1 VPKQTQ
7 ANISFSGETA
17 DSKLFGQF
25 FIVSDE
31 SFHHTLVVAVISWL
45 AWNTTLKIVP
55 VIMLFGC
62 AK

>member
-7 ANISFSGETA
+7 ANISFAGETA

-31 SFHHTLVVAVISWL
+31 NFHHFLVLVVVVVIIVGLLVGWFE
-45 AWNTTLKIVP
+45 TLFKTVQ
-55 VIMLFGC
+55 
-62 AK
+62 